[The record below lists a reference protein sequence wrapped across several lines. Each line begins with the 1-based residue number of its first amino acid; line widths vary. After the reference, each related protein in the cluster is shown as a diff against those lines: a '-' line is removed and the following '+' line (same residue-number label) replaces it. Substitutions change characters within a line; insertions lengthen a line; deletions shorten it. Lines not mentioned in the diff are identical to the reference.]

1 MKSKIYLIA
10 ISLSI
15 LAFALF
21 IAGLSTAFENVI
33 AQQDD
38 SSSSNYTNMS
48 SLEEDRIYPN
58 MSSLEEDRIYP
69 NMSSLEEDK

>member
-1 MKSKIYLIA
+1 MNSKIYLIA

-38 SSSSNYTNMS
+38 SSSSSSSNHTNMS
-48 SLEEDRIYPN
+48 SLEEDR
-58 MSSLEEDRIYP
+58 
-69 NMSSLEEDK
+69 

>member
-58 MSSLEEDRIYP
+58 MSSLEED
-69 NMSSLEEDK
+69 K

>member
-21 IAGLSTAFENVI
+21 IAGPSTAFENVL

-38 SSSSNYTNMS
+38 SSNNETNMS

-58 MSSLEEDRIYP
+58 ISSLEEDR
-69 NMSSLEEDK
+69 E

>member
-1 MKSKIYLIA
+1 MNSKIYLIA

-21 IAGLSTAFENVI
+21 IAGLSTAFENGI

-38 SSSSNYTNMS
+38 SSSSSNYTNMS
-48 SLEEDRIYPN
+48 SLEEERIYPN
-58 MSSLEEDRIYP
+58 MSSLEEA
-69 NMSSLEEDK
+69 K

>member
-21 IAGLSTAFENVI
+21 IAGPSTAFENVL

-38 SSSSNYTNMS
+38 SSNNETNMS
-48 SLEEDRIYPN
+48 SLEEDR
-58 MSSLEEDRIYP
+58 E
-69 NMSSLEEDK
+69 

>member
-1 MKSKIYLIA
+1 MKSKIYLIV

-21 IAGLSTAFENVI
+21 IAGLSTTFENVI

-58 MSSLEEDRIYP
+58 MSSLEEDR
-69 NMSSLEEDK
+69 

>member
-1 MKSKIYLIA
+1 MNSKIYLIA

-38 SSSSNYTNMS
+38 SSSSNDTNMS
-48 SLEEDRIYPN
+48 SLEEDR
-58 MSSLEEDRIYP
+58 
-69 NMSSLEEDK
+69 

>member
-15 LAFALF
+15 FAFAL
-21 IAGLSTAFENVI
+21 IPAGIPTTFQNVL

-38 SSSSNYTNMS
+38 SSNSSNDTNMS
-48 SLEEDRIYPN
+48 SLEEDR
-58 MSSLEEDRIYP
+58 
-69 NMSSLEEDK
+69 

>member
-38 SSSSNYTNMS
+38 SSSRNDTNMS

-58 MSSLEEDRIYP
+58 MSSLEEDR
-69 NMSSLEEDK
+69 